1 MGKQA
6 DIHEAGYGC
15 CDIATPSRATVIV
28 DDGCDWTK
36 YLNWLAK
43 AKYRIRNGINEAPP
57 ARPKVAPVSFK
68 SVKKPRKK
76 GHRVV
81 QQAIGAV

>member
-6 DIHEAGYGC
+6 DIHDTEV
-15 CDIATPSRATVIV
+15 RATVIV

-36 YLNWLAK
+36 YLNWSAK
-43 AKYRIRNGINEAPP
+43 AKCRIRNGINEAPP

>member
-6 DIHEAGYGC
+6 DIH
-15 CDIATPSRATVIV
+15 DTQVRATVIV

-36 YLNWLAK
+36 YLNWSAK

-68 SVKKPRKK
+68 SINQPRKK
-76 GHRVV
+76 GFRVV
-81 QQAIGAV
+81 QKAIGAV

>member
-6 DIHEAGYGC
+6 DIH
-15 CDIATPSRATVIV
+15 DTQVRATVIV

-68 SVKKPRKK
+68 SINHPRKK
-76 GHRVV
+76 GFRVV
-81 QQAIGAV
+81 QKAIGAV

>member
-6 DIHEAGYGC
+6 DIN
-15 CDIATPSRATVIV
+15 DTQVRATVIV

-68 SVKKPRKK
+68 SVKSPVKR
-76 GHRVV
+76 
-81 QQAIGAV
+81 AIEWFNKR